1 MILNVDNQSYE
12 YEILDILE
20 ITLADSFGMNKI
32 GTGNGEAVLYVGM
45 ENEKSYIFFKDL
57 NNLNILNIF

>member
-32 GTGNGEAVLYVGM
+32 GTGNGEAVL
-45 ENEKSYIFFKDL
+45 
-57 NNLNILNIF
+57 